1 MNFIISENKRNIFIL
16 KWLEE
21 NYGNLNYRTPEG
33 LPTWFYY
40 IKNGQVELDY
50 LSKYKRLTFSDDIL
64 NFLRN
69 YAGYNYLEA
78 KTIVRIWFENSYK
91 LDVEVVATPV
101 DIVYRNWEIMSNK

>member
-1 MNFIISENKRNIFIL
+1 MNFIISENKRDRFIL

-21 NYGNLNYRTPEG
+21 NYGNLNYRTPESE
-33 LPTWFYY
+33 PTWFYY
-40 IKNGQVELDY
+40 IKDGRVELDY

-64 NFLRN
+64 SFLRN
-69 YAGYNYLEA
+69 YGGYNYLES
-78 KTIVRIWFENSYK
+78 KSLVRIWFENSYK